1 MGFYTSLKSE
11 RQGMPWRDS
20 PLERQLEKPVN
31 TIKLPL
37 IMTLF
42 PFGPAVLTSSD
53 IPLEPIGLSSYRRG
67 PEKKR
72 ESP

>member
-20 PLERQLEKPVN
+20 PLEGQLEKPVN

-53 IPLEPIGLSSYRRG
+53 IPVGLPSYRRG